1 MFKQILGK
9 LPKKPSAKFWDNGE
23 SQTVD
28 NNNNNQVDEVISQ
41 RSSSNGDTLDC
52 VSVEVLPRL
61 RDVRIS
67 ERQELFLKKL
77 RLCCIVFDFVSEPQQ
92 NLKEK
97 EIKRQTLLEV
107 VDYVLT
113 SGNVKF
119 PESVIQEGTK
129 MISANLFS
137 NPNRQ
142 WKNKASEAL
151 DMEEEEGSLNPSWPH
166 LQIVYEFLLRIV
178 ASANTDTKIAKKYI
192 DHTFVLKLL
201 DLFDSEDPRERE
213 YLKTIL
219 HRIYGRFMVH
229 RPFIRKTMNNILYD
243 FIFETGKHSGI
254 AEFLEVLGSII
265 NGFALPLKEEHKL
278 FLTRVLIPL
287 HKLKCLPNYHQQLS
301 YCVIQFVEKDNKL
314 ADTVIRGLLK
324 YWPVTNSSK
333 EIMFLTELEEIL
345 EATQSTEFE
354 RCMVP
359 LSRQIAQCLS
369 SSHFQVAERALY
381 LWNND
386 HVTNLVRQ
394 NSRIILPIVFP
405 ALEKNGSSHW
415 NQAVKNL
422 TENVLK
428 VFSDTNPDLFE
439 ECLSKFQEDQ
449 QKAQDTKK
457 KNGETWK
464 QLEEIVAS
472 KGHTSMAK

>member
-9 LPKKPSAKFWDNGE
+9 LPKKPSSAKFWDNSE
-23 SQTVD
+23 SQAPPD
-28 NNNNNQVDEVISQ
+28 NNNQGGDEVV
-41 RSSSNGDTLDC
+41 SSNGDC

-61 RDVRIS
+61 RDVSIS
-67 ERQELFLKKL
+67 EKQELFLKKL
-77 RLCCIVFDFVSEPQQ
+77 RLCCVVFDFVSEPQG
-92 NLKEK
+92 NFKEK

-107 VDYVLT
+107 VDYVIS
-113 SGNVKF
+113 SGNNGKF
-119 PESVIQEGTK
+119 PEQVIQEATK
-129 MISANLFS
+129 MVSTNLFC
-137 NPNRQ
+137 NNTHQQ
-142 WKNKASEAL
+142 WKNKTPEGL
-151 DMEEEEGSLNPSWPH
+151 DLEQEEEVSLNPSWPH
-166 LQIVYEFLLRIV
+166 LQIVYEFLLRLV
-178 ASANTDTKIAKKYI
+178 ASPNTDAKISKKYI

-201 DLFDSEDPRERE
+201 DLFDSEDQRERE

-243 FIFETGKHSGI
+243 FILETGKHSGV

-278 FLTRVLIPL
+278 FLTRVLVPL

-301 YCVIQFVEKDNKL
+301 YCVIQFVEKDCKL

-333 EIMFLTELEEIL
+333 ELMFLNELEEIL
-345 EATQSTEFE
+345 EATQVTEFE

-386 HVTNLVRQ
+386 HVSSLVRQ

-415 NQAVKNL
+415 NQTVKNL

-428 VFSDTNPDLFE
+428 VLSDTNPELFE
-439 ECLSKFQEDQ
+439 ECLRKFQEDQ
-449 QKAQDTKK
+449 QNAEDNKK
-457 KNGETWK
+457 KNGETWR
-464 QLEEIVAS
+464 QLEEIVAA
-472 KGHTSMAK
+472 KGHTSKAK

>member
-23 SQTVD
+23 SQTPD
-28 NNNNNQVDEVISQ
+28 NNNSQGDESGLSH
-41 RSSSNGDTLDC
+41 RSSNGDNLDC
-52 VSVEVLPRL
+52 VSLEVLPRL
-61 RDVRIS
+61 RDVSVS
-67 ERQELFLKKL
+67 EKQELFLKKL
-77 RLCCIVFDFVSEPQQ
+77 RLCCVVFDFAAEPQQ

-107 VDYVLT
+107 VDYVIS
-113 SGNVKF
+113 SGNGKF
-119 PESVIQEGTK
+119 PEQVIQEATK

-137 NPNRQ
+137 NPHQ
-142 WKNKASEAL
+142 QCKNKTPEAI
-151 DMEEEEGSLNPSWPH
+151 DVEEEEGSLNPSWPH

-178 ASANTDTKIAKKYI
+178 ASPNTDAKISKKYI

-301 YCVIQFVEKDNKL
+301 YCVIQFVEKDCKL

-333 EIMFLTELEEIL
+333 EIMFLNELEEIL

-354 RCMVP
+354 RCMIP

-386 HVTNLVRQ
+386 HVSDLVRQ

-428 VFSDTNPDLFE
+428 VLSDTNPDLFE
-439 ECLSKFQEDQ
+439 ECLRRFQEDQ
-449 QKAQDTKK
+449 QKAEDTKK
-457 KNGETWK
+457 KNGETWR

-472 KGHTSMAK
+472 KGDASMAK

>member
-9 LPKKPSAKFWDNGE
+9 LPKKPSTKFWDNSE
-23 SQTVD
+23 SQT
-28 NNNNNQVDEVISQ
+28 QGDEVSTQ
-41 RSSSNGDTLDC
+41 RPSSNGDT

-61 RDVRIS
+61 RDVSIS
-67 ERQELFLKKL
+67 EKQELFLKKL
-77 RLCCIVFDFVSEPQQ
+77 RLCCVVFDFISEPQG
-92 NLKEK
+92 NHKEK

-107 VDYVLT
+107 VDYVIS
-113 SGNVKF
+113 SGNAKF
-119 PESVIQEGTK
+119 PEQVIQEATN
-129 MISANLFS
+129 MVSTNLFS
-137 NPNRQ
+137 TQQ
-142 WKNKASEAL
+142 WKNNNKTQEGVDL
-151 DMEEEEGSLNPSWPH
+151 EQEEQEGSLNPSWPH
-166 LQIVYEFLLRIV
+166 LQIVYEFLLRLV
-178 ASANTDTKIAKKYI
+178 ASPNTDAKISKKYI

-201 DLFDSEDPRERE
+201 DLFDSEDHRERE

-229 RPFIRKTMNNILYD
+229 RPFIRKTINNILYD
-243 FIFETGKHSGI
+243 FILETEKHSGI

-278 FLTRVLIPL
+278 FLTRVLVPL

-301 YCVIQFVEKDNKL
+301 YCVIQFVDKDCKL

-333 EIMFLTELEEIL
+333 EIMFLNELEEIL
-345 EATQSTEFE
+345 EATQGTEFE

-386 HVTNLVRQ
+386 HVSNLVRQ

-428 VFSDTNPDLFE
+428 VMSDTNPELFQ
-439 ECLSKFQEDQ
+439 ECLRKFQEDQ
-449 QKAQDTKK
+449 QNAEDNKK
-457 KNGETWK
+457 KNGETWR
-464 QLEEIVAS
+464 QLEEIVAA
-472 KGHTSMAK
+472 KGHTSMEKS

>member
-9 LPKKPSAKFWDNGE
+9 LPKKTSAKFWDNGE
-23 SQTVD
+23 SQTLD
-28 NNNNNQVDEVISQ
+28 NNNNQGGGDEVLSQ
-41 RSSSNGDTLDC
+41 RTSSNGDTSLDC
-52 VSVEVLPRL
+52 VSSFDVLPRL
-61 RDVRIS
+61 RDVSIS
-67 ERQELFLKKL
+67 EKQELFLKKL
-77 RLCCIVFDFVSEPQQ
+77 RLCCLVFDFVAEPQQ
-92 NLKEK
+92 NFKEK

-107 VDYVLT
+107 VDYVIS
-113 SGNVKF
+113 SGNGKF
-119 PESVIQEGTK
+119 PESVIQEATK

-137 NPNRQ
+137 NPHRQ
-142 WKNKASEAL
+142 WKNKTPEAL
-151 DMEEEEGSLNPSWPH
+151 DLEEEEGSLNPSWPH

-178 ASANTDTKIAKKYI
+178 ASPNTDPKISKKYI

-301 YCVIQFVEKDNKL
+301 YCVIQFVEKDCKL
-314 ADTVIRGLLK
+314 ADTVIRGMLK
-324 YWPVTNSSK
+324 YWPVTNSAK
-333 EIMFLTELEEIL
+333 EIMFLNELEEIL
-345 EATQSTEFE
+345 EATQLTEFE

-428 VFSDTNPDLFE
+428 VLSETNPDLFE
-439 ECLSKFQEDQ
+439 ECLHKFQEDQ
-449 QKAQDTKK
+449 QKAEDTKK
-457 KNGETWK
+457 KNGETWR

-472 KGHTSMAK
+472 MAK